1 MADAA
6 PNSSTVYY
14 LWLGALSAVCGLV
27 ILKSRQDSKISTT
40 GTAASM
46 PAWWPCF

>member
-1 MADAA
+1 MADVDLSN
-6 PNSSTVYY
+6 PTPYY

-40 GTAASM
+40 GM
-46 PAWWPCF
+46 I